1 LESIL
6 LLQLKNSVMLG
17 CQYSLIAV
25 GFTLFFGVLN
35 VVVFCHGDFV
45 AVFLFLSSAAI
56 AGVLALSLV
65 SPLLTGALILLIV
78 FAAMALTGALGVLVE
93 RSTIRPLRR
102 SNPFMPL
109 LVTAA
114 VGIVMQQAFKIFYPQ
129 GSNPQMFP
137 LELGARRFALGGLS
151 MSAVEILIVAM
162 TAVLFLLVFLLI
174 HRTRIGLQIQA
185 ISQDFEAAAMMG
197 IDVNRG
203 IAITFFVGAALAA
216 VAGFM
221 NGLYYSVFR
230 YDMGGM
236 GGIKGFSAAVVG
248 GLGSVFGAVMGGFV
262 MAFVETLAAAYIPG
276 ATPYRD
282 VFSFLVV
289 LLFLA
294 FRPSGILGRTVREK
308 V

>member
-1 LESIL
+1 MLVF

-17 CQYSLIAV
+17 CQYSLVAI

-35 VVVFCHGDFV
+35 VVVFCHGDF
-45 AVFLFLSSAAI
+45 ATVFLFVSSAAI
-56 AGVLALSLV
+56 AAVLALGLAAPLV
-65 SPLLTGALILLIV
+65 AAALILLII
-78 FAAMALTGALGVLVE
+78 FLAIALTGVLGVLVE

-102 SNPFMPL
+102 SNPLMPL

-114 VGIVMQQAFKIFYPQ
+114 VGIVIQQAFKIFYPQ

-137 LELGARRFALGGLS
+137 LVLGESRLALGAFSVSVA
-151 MSAVEILIVAM
+151 EILILVI

-174 HRTRIGLQIQA
+174 RRTRIGMQIQA

-197 IDVNRG
+197 INVNRG
-203 IAITFFVGAALAA
+203 IAITFFVGASLAA
-216 VAGFM
+216 IAGFM

-230 YDMGGM
+230 YDLGGM
-236 GGIKGFSAAVVG
+236 AGIKGFSASVVG
-248 GLGSVFGAVMGGFV
+248 GLGSVFGAVMGGFL
-262 MAFVETLAAAYIPG
+262 MAFVETLASAYIPG

-282 VFSFLVV
+282 VFSFFVV
-289 LLFLA
+289 LLFLV
-294 FRPSGILGRTVREK
+294 FRPAGILGRTIREK